1 MFNTTNHQ
9 LISVFQGEVRRAAR
23 PGVQEGHPGTP
34 AGELS
39 HCNIEKN
46 LSLLL
51 CPLKNVWLSDIVS
64 RNKVR
69 VSKISDQLR

>member
-51 CPLKNVWLSDIVS
+51 CPLKNMYGWVTSYQGI
-64 RNKVR
+64 KYA
-69 VSKISDQLR
+69 